1 MGCAARIVWRETKT
15 GGGVGAVTHCWR
27 ACLPA
32 GWRVRWASVSR
43 RIDRGAIVRRSRQVA
58 HFAGL
63 RTEAGCSINVALG
76 LQLSVTANR
85 AGPNWHVYPKGA
97 RREARRIFAGCGAAG
112 RGILKDP
119 KAEERSLDCARDDKL
134 ESRPTESR
142 GSSKSQ
148 KRRPEASGTK
158 KEMTKTIHVGGR
170 PVWAE
175 ISLKAILHNL
185 RVIRKQVDGNGGA
198 KNSKHRERMIL
209 AVVKSNAYGLGA
221 VPISKALQKAG
232 TEWFG
237 VTCANEGIELRESGI
252 RKRIL
257 VLTGFWPGE
266 EKRLLE
272 NYLTPTVTRVDDLR
286 HLERAAKRFLG
297 KASSRKSAHGKSSRV
312 RFHLKINTGMN
323 RLGISPSEVEAF
335 ARALAECPHLE
346 LEGTFTH
353 FASAE
358 DFIGGQTV
366 TQEELFRACLDRLRA
381 LGVEPGIVHLANSGA
396 ICARPETWADMVR
409 PGAILYGYH
418 QRFDPPEKRS
428 EVMAQMPLEPSLSL
442 RARIISLRD
451 VPPGEAVGY
460 SARFITERPSKI
472 AVINAGYADGVVRA
486 RTNRGCALVRE
497 RRVPLVGTIS
507 MDLTTL
513 DVTDVPGVAL
523 GDVVTIYGKD
533 GKSAIEVSDVAPE
546 IGTVTSDL
554 LCALGRRVPKYYV

>member
-1 MGCAARIVWRETKT
+1 
-15 GGGVGAVTHCWR
+15 
-27 ACLPA
+27 
-32 GWRVRWASVSR
+32 
-43 RIDRGAIVRRSRQVA
+43 
-58 HFAGL
+58 
-63 RTEAGCSINVALG
+63 
-76 LQLSVTANR
+76 
-85 AGPNWHVYPKGA
+85 
-97 RREARRIFAGCGAAG
+97 
-112 RGILKDP
+112 
-119 KAEERSLDCARDDKL
+119 
-134 ESRPTESR
+134 
-142 GSSKSQ
+142 
-148 KRRPEASGTK
+148 
-158 KEMTKTIHVGGR
+158 MTKSIHVGGR

-175 ISLKAILHNL
+175 ISLQAILHNL
-185 RVIRKQVDGNGGA
+185 RVIRKHVDGNGGA
-198 KNSKHRERMIL
+198 GSSNHAKRMVL

-221 VPISKALQKAG
+221 VPISKALEKAG

-266 EKRLLE
+266 ERRLLE

-286 HLERAAKRFLG
+286 YLERAAKNLANKLER
-297 KASSRKSAHGKSSRV
+297 GKSSRGQFSSGKRFAGKSSSGDRFAGRV
-312 RFHLKINTGMN
+312 PFHLKINTGMN
-323 RLGISPSEVEAF
+323 RLGISASEVEAF
-335 ARALAECPHLE
+335 AGALVDCPHLE

-366 TQEELFRACLDRLRA
+366 TQEELFRSCLERLRA
-381 LGVEPGIVHLANSGA
+381 LGVSPGIVHLANSGA

-418 QRFDPPEKRS
+418 QRFDPPDKRR

-460 SARFITERPSKI
+460 SARFITERQSKI

>member
-1 MGCAARIVWRETKT
+1 
-15 GGGVGAVTHCWR
+15 
-27 ACLPA
+27 
-32 GWRVRWASVSR
+32 
-43 RIDRGAIVRRSRQVA
+43 
-58 HFAGL
+58 
-63 RTEAGCSINVALG
+63 
-76 LQLSVTANR
+76 
-85 AGPNWHVYPKGA
+85 
-97 RREARRIFAGCGAAG
+97 
-112 RGILKDP
+112 
-119 KAEERSLDCARDDKL
+119 
-134 ESRPTESR
+134 
-142 GSSKSQ
+142 
-148 KRRPEASGTK
+148 
-158 KEMTKTIHVGGR
+158 MTKSIHVGGR

-175 ISLKAILHNL
+175 ISLKAILRNL
-185 RVIRKQVDGNGGA
+185 EIIRKHVNPGRESAGERKNAGKSACATESGNQSRRSEALRGSGQA
-198 KNSKHRERMIL
+198 SSTKSGKQKQRMVL
-209 AVVKSNAYGLGA
+209 AVVKSKAYGLGA
-221 VPISKALQKAG
+221 VPISKALQRAG

-286 HLERAAKRFLG
+286 HLERAATNFLG
-297 KASSRKSAHGKSSRV
+297 KSVRGKSSRRKPSRV
-312 RFHLKINTGMN
+312 PFHLKINTGMN
-323 RLGISPSEVEAF
+323 RLGISPSEVDAF
-335 ARALAECPHLE
+335 AKALAECPHIE

-366 TQEELFRACLDRLRA
+366 TQEELFLSCLDRLRA
-381 LGVEPGIVHLANSGA
+381 LGVAPGIVHLANSGA

-418 QRFDPPEKRS
+418 QRFDPPEKRN

>member
-1 MGCAARIVWRETKT
+1 
-15 GGGVGAVTHCWR
+15 
-27 ACLPA
+27 
-32 GWRVRWASVSR
+32 
-43 RIDRGAIVRRSRQVA
+43 
-58 HFAGL
+58 
-63 RTEAGCSINVALG
+63 
-76 LQLSVTANR
+76 
-85 AGPNWHVYPKGA
+85 
-97 RREARRIFAGCGAAG
+97 
-112 RGILKDP
+112 
-119 KAEERSLDCARDDKL
+119 
-134 ESRPTESR
+134 
-142 GSSKSQ
+142 
-148 KRRPEASGTK
+148 
-158 KEMTKTIHVGGR
+158 MTKSIHVGGR

-175 ISLKAILHNL
+175 ISLKAILRNL
-185 RVIRKQVDGNGGA
+185 EIIRKHVNPGREFAEARGGGERKSA
-198 KNSKHRERMIL
+198 GKSARATESEKQKRRMIL

-232 TEWFG
+232 TDWFG

-286 HLERAAKRFLG
+286 HLERAAKSFLG
-297 KASSRKSAHGKSSRV
+297 KAASRKSSHGTSSYGNLFAAKPSRV

-335 ARALAECPHLE
+335 ASALAECPHLE

-418 QRFDPPEKRS
+418 QRFDPPEKRN
-428 EVMAQMPLEPSLSL
+428 EVMAEMPLEPCLSL

-497 RRVPLVGTIS
+497 RRVRLVGTIS

>member
-1 MGCAARIVWRETKT
+1 
-15 GGGVGAVTHCWR
+15 
-27 ACLPA
+27 
-32 GWRVRWASVSR
+32 
-43 RIDRGAIVRRSRQVA
+43 
-58 HFAGL
+58 
-63 RTEAGCSINVALG
+63 
-76 LQLSVTANR
+76 
-85 AGPNWHVYPKGA
+85 
-97 RREARRIFAGCGAAG
+97 
-112 RGILKDP
+112 
-119 KAEERSLDCARDDKL
+119 
-134 ESRPTESR
+134 
-142 GSSKSQ
+142 
-148 KRRPEASGTK
+148 
-158 KEMTKTIHVGGR
+158 
-170 PVWAE
+170 
-175 ISLKAILHNL
+175 
-185 RVIRKQVDGNGGA
+185 
-198 KNSKHRERMIL
+198 
-209 AVVKSNAYGLGA
+209 
-221 VPISKALQKAG
+221 
-232 TEWFG
+232 
-237 VTCANEGIELRESGI
+237 
-252 RKRIL
+252 
-257 VLTGFWPGE
+257 
-266 EKRLLE
+266 
-272 NYLTPTVTRVDDLR
+272 
-286 HLERAAKRFLG
+286 
-297 KASSRKSAHGKSSRV
+297 
-312 RFHLKINTGMN
+312 MN

-335 ARALAECPHLE
+335 AKALAECPHIE

-366 TQEELFRACLDRLRA
+366 TQEELFRSCLDRLRA

-428 EVMAQMPLEPSLSL
+428 EVMAEMPLEPCLSL

-533 GKSAIEVSDVAPE
+533 GKAAIEVSDVAPE